1 MQIDNIWSEFYSN
14 FVKERGNNNIIFN
27 NSKDYFVDFMLNFE
41 NDWSDFLKEIYGDNY
56 QKKIETDITK
66 L

>member
-1 MQIDNIWSEFYSN
+1 
-14 FVKERGNNNIIFN
+14 
-27 NSKDYFVDFMLNFE
+27 MLKFE
-41 NDWSDFLKEIYGDNY
+41 NDWPDCVKEIYGDNY